1 MKANFLV
8 SCAVAAILSGS
19 AVAANA
25 AETVQTAAA
34 DQPNVGDI
42 IVTAQRRD
50 ESIQK
55 VPLTIQ
61 AFSGDTLSKLNVVT
75 FNDLLKYTPNVT
87 YSNNGPGQGAIFM
100 RGLSSGFASATLNG
114 IMNSNCRQ

>member
-1 MKANFLV
+1 MLPMHFIHPKTWRRQARPDERNLDFWRRGRLGGISMKANFLV

-61 AFSGDTLSKLNVVT
+61 AFSGDT
-75 FNDLLKYTPNVT
+75 
-87 YSNNGPGQGAIFM
+87 
-100 RGLSSGFASATLNG
+100 
-114 IMNSNCRQ
+114 